1 MPLYIYE
8 NVFTLFVD
16 YLDYMCYNIL
26 PRHIPGMKGEY
37 MNFLLEALAT
47 DVSAAPVFSF
57 KTLGVA
63 AFRIFLALI
72 VGGIIG
78 MERGRQGRAAGMRT
92 HILVCLGATLTS
104 MTGMYAYEILGTGN
118 DPLRIAAQV
127 ISGIGF
133 LGVGTILIK
142 GRFQITGL
150 TTAAGIWCAATIGIA
165 LGIGFYEGAL
175 MTFIASVSAVTV
187 MHRLEYS
194 ITRKH
199 TRFGIYVEITSAEH
213 VRKIMD
219 HLIASYRVTDI
230 QVTPPRSGTAGYV
243 GIEANIHPSVKTPWT
258 PRQISAELEQL
269 DEIVFALE
277 SI

>member
-1 MPLYIYE
+1 
-8 NVFTLFVD
+8 
-16 YLDYMCYNIL
+16 
-26 PRHIPGMKGEY
+26 
-37 MNFLLEALAT
+37 MNFLLSI
-47 DVSAAPVFSF
+47 SAPAFSWS
-57 KTLGVA
+57 TLGA
-63 AFRIFLALI
+63 AALRIFLALI

-104 MTGMYAYEILGTGN
+104 MTGMYAYDILGVGN

-165 LGIGFYEGAL
+165 LGIGYYEGAL
-175 MTFIASVSAVTV
+175 ITFIASVSAVTV

-194 ITRKH
+194 ITRRH
-199 TRFGIYVEITSAEH
+199 TRFGMYVEITSSAS
-213 VRKIMD
+213 VRKVVEHIT
-219 HLIASYRVTDI
+219 ATYRATDV
-230 QVTPPRSGTAGYV
+230 QVTPPRSGTAGAV
-243 GIEANIHPSVKTPWT
+243 GIELNIHPSVKFPITPSIVA
-258 PRQISAELEQL
+258 QEL
-269 DEIVFALE
+269 DELDDVVFALE

>member
-1 MPLYIYE
+1 MSFLLSAHVPA
-8 NVFTLFVD
+8 FTLYD
-16 YLDYMCYNIL
+16 
-26 PRHIPGMKGEY
+26 
-37 MNFLLEALAT
+37 
-47 DVSAAPVFSF
+47 
-57 KTLGVA
+57 LGVS
-63 AFRIFLALI
+63 AFRILLALI

-104 MTGMYAYEILGTGN
+104 MTGMYAYGVLGVGN

-175 MTFIASVSAVTV
+175 VTFLASVIAVTV
-187 MHRLEYS
+187 MHRFEYKV
-194 ITRKH
+194 TRRH
-199 TRFGIYVEITSAEH
+199 TRFGMYVEITSAEH
-213 VRKIMD
+213 VRHIIDYMNQ
-219 HLIASYRVTDI
+219 AYFSTDT
-230 QVTPPRSGTAGYV
+230 QVTPPRSGTPGYV
-243 GIEANIHPSVKTPWT
+243 GIEVNIHPNAKNPITPADV
-258 PRQISAELEQL
+258 SHDLEKL
-269 DEIVFALE
+269 DNVVFALE

>member
-1 MPLYIYE
+1 
-8 NVFTLFVD
+8 
-16 YLDYMCYNIL
+16 
-26 PRHIPGMKGEY
+26 
-37 MNFLLEALAT
+37 MNFLLSISVPA
-47 DVSAAPVFSF
+47 FSLNS
-57 KTLGVA
+57 LGVA
-63 AFRIFLALI
+63 AFRVFLALI

-104 MTGMYAYEILGTGN
+104 MTGMYTYSILGMGN

-133 LGVGTILIK
+133 LGVGTILVK

-175 MTFIASVSAVTV
+175 VTFVASVIAVTI
-187 MHRLEYS
+187 MHTVEYK
-194 ITRKH
+194 ITKRY
-199 TRFGIYVEITSAEH
+199 TRFGMYVEISSAEK
-213 VRKIMD
+213 VRTIIT
-219 HLIASYRVTDI
+219 HLHEKYPTTDV

-243 GIEANIHPSVKTPWT
+243 GIEAIIHPNSKNPLHPGEVAKD
-258 PRQISAELEQL
+258 IEEHE
-269 DEIVFALE
+269 DVVFALE

>member
-1 MPLYIYE
+1 
-8 NVFTLFVD
+8 
-16 YLDYMCYNIL
+16 
-26 PRHIPGMKGEY
+26 
-37 MNFLLEALAT
+37 MNFLL
-47 DVSAAPVFSF
+47 SANVPAFSF
-57 KTLGVA
+57 KELGVA
-63 AFRIFLALI
+63 AIRIFLALI

-104 MTGMYAYEILGTGN
+104 MTGMYAYEVLKVGN

-175 MTFIASVSAVTV
+175 VTFLASVTAVTM
-187 MHRLEYS
+187 MHRFEYKV
-194 ITRKH
+194 TRRH
-199 TRFGIYVEITSAEH
+199 TRFGMYVEITSTAS
-213 VRKIMD
+213 VRKVID
-219 HLIASYRVTDI
+219 YLTENYPSTDV
-230 QVTPPRSGTAGYV
+230 QVTPPRSGMAGYV
-243 GIEANIHPSVKTPWT
+243 GIEVNIHPSAKHPFTPAGV
-258 PRQISAELEQL
+258 AEDLEKL
-269 DEIVFALE
+269 DDVIFALE
-277 SI
+277 SIET

>member
-1 MPLYIYE
+1 
-8 NVFTLFVD
+8 
-16 YLDYMCYNIL
+16 
-26 PRHIPGMKGEY
+26 
-37 MNFLLEALAT
+37 MNFLLSSNPNMYF
-47 DVSAAPVFSF
+47 DFSV
-57 KTLGVA
+57 LGVA
-63 AFRIFLALI
+63 AFRILLALI

-104 MTGMYAYEILGTGN
+104 MTGMYANQILGVGN

-165 LGIGFYEGAL
+165 LGIGYYEGAIV
-175 MTFIASVSAVTV
+175 TFLASVLAVTI
-187 MHRLEYS
+187 MHKLEY
-194 ITRKH
+194 RVGRQH
-199 TRFGIYVEITSAEH
+199 TRFGIYAEIKSAED
-213 VRKIMD
+213 VRSTVEYLEKN
-219 HLIASYRVTDI
+219 YRVTDI
-230 QVTPPRSGTAGYV
+230 QITPPRSGTPYYV
-243 GIEANIHPSVKTPWT
+243 GIEANVHPSQSFPVNAE
-258 PRQISAELEQL
+258 QISEDLEKL
-269 DEIVFALE
+269 ENVIFAIE

>member
-1 MPLYIYE
+1 MLMGI
-8 NVFTLFVD
+8 LFSSV
-16 YLDYMCYNIL
+16 
-26 PRHIPGMKGEY
+26 
-37 MNFLLEALAT
+37 AT
-47 DVSAAPVFSF
+47 HFSF
-57 KTLGVA
+57 ENLGVA

-92 HILVCLGATLTS
+92 HILVCLGATLAS
-104 MTGMYAYEILGTGN
+104 MTGIYVYDILGVSN
-118 DPLRIAAQV
+118 DPLRLAAQV

-165 LGIGFYEGAL
+165 LGIGYYEGAAV
-175 MTFIASVSAVTV
+175 TFLASVSAVTI

-199 TRFGIYVEITSAEH
+199 TRFGMYIEITSAQK
-213 VRKIMD
+213 VRPTIEYLVKK
-219 HLIASYRVTDI
+219 YRSTDI
-230 QVTPPRSGTAGYV
+230 QVTPPRSGTATYV
-243 GIEANIHPSVKTPWT
+243 GIEVNIHPSSKNPWT
-258 PRQISAELEQL
+258 PASVSADLEKL
-269 DEIVFALE
+269 DDVVFALE

>member
-1 MPLYIYE
+1 
-8 NVFTLFVD
+8 
-16 YLDYMCYNIL
+16 
-26 PRHIPGMKGEY
+26 
-37 MNFLLEALAT
+37 MNFLLSIDTPA
-47 DVSAAPVFSF
+47 FSF
-57 KTLGVA
+57 KDLGIA
-63 AFRIFLALI
+63 AFRIFMALI

-104 MTGMYAYEILGTGN
+104 MTGMYAYEVLGVNN

-165 LGIGFYEGAL
+165 LGIGYYEGAL
-175 MTFIASVSAVTV
+175 MTFIASVSAVTI
-187 MHRLEYS
+187 MHRLEYK
-194 ITRKH
+194 ITRRH
-199 TRFGIYVEITSAEH
+199 TRFGMYVEITSADK
-213 VRKIMD
+213 VRYIID
-219 HLIASYRVTDI
+219 FLTENYPSTDA
-230 QVTPPRSGTAGYV
+230 QVTPPRSGTVGFV
-243 GIEANIHPSVKTPWT
+243 GIEVNIHPSAKNPITP
-258 PRQISAELEQL
+258 SGVAKELEAL
-269 DEIVFALE
+269 DDVVFALE

>member
-1 MPLYIYE
+1 
-8 NVFTLFVD
+8 
-16 YLDYMCYNIL
+16 
-26 PRHIPGMKGEY
+26 
-37 MNFLLEALAT
+37 MNFLLST
-47 DVSAAPVFSF
+47 DVPFFSF
-57 KTLGVA
+57 SEFGVA
-63 AFRIFLALI
+63 AFRIFIALI

-104 MTGMYAYEILGTGN
+104 MTGMYAYKILGVGN

-175 MTFIASVSAVTV
+175 VTFLASVIAVTM
-187 MHRLEYS
+187 MHRLEYKF
-194 ITRKH
+194 TRRH
-199 TRFGIYVEITSAEH
+199 TRFGMYIEITSASKVHQIIEH
-213 VRKIMD
+213 LHD
-219 HLIASYRVTDI
+219 TYPSTDA

-243 GIEANIHPSVKTPWT
+243 GIEVNIHPSKKNPYTPAT
-258 PRQISAELEQL
+258 VAKELEAHE
-269 DEIVFALE
+269 DVIFALE